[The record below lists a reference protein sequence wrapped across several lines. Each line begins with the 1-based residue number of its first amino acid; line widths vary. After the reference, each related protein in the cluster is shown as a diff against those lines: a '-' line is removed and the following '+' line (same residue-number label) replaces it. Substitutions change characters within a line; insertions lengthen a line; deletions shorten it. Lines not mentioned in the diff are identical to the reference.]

1 MRKVGKPVFFVVVLL
16 IAVIT
21 TLSFVGIHRQYGD
34 ITTTYIKGAGDVRW
48 GIDIRGGVDVTFSPP
63 EGYDASVEDMGKA
76 QAIIETRLINLNITD
91 YEIYPD
97 MERDR
102 IIVRFPWKSGEENF
116 NPERAIEELGET
128 ALLTFREGAEMD
140 ASGQPAGATAENVI
154 LTGADVES
162 AQYAY
167 GALSDNGAPKHFVTL
182 SFKESGKQ
190 AFADATARLK
200 GSQISIWMDE
210 EIISAPT
217 VNAHITDGQAII
229 EGQFTAASAAELARK
244 IQGGALPFKLTTENY
259 STISPSL
266 GEGAK
271 NAMVLAGIIAYI
283 AVCAYMIWQ
292 YRLPGVVAA
301 IGLAGQVGLTIAAI
315 TGFFGFVPSFT
326 LTLPGIAGII
336 LSIGFGVDAN
346 VITAERIKEEI
357 RIGKTIDGAIL
368 AGFNRAFTAIFDGNI
383 TVIIVSIILMGA
395 FGPPNSL
402 FARLLKPV
410 FFMFGPATAGT
421 IYSFGYTLLM
431 GVLANFVMGIFACRM
446 MQRSLCRFRPF
457 RKTWLFGGEK

>member
-16 IAVIT
+16 IALMTI
-21 TLSFVGIHRQYGD
+21 LSFVGIHWQYGD
-34 ITTTYIKGAGDVRW
+34 ITTTYIKGAKDIRW

-63 EGYDASVEDMGKA
+63 EGYDAAPEDISKA
-76 QAIIETRLINLNITD
+76 QAIIETRLINLNIAD

-102 IIVRFPWKSGEENF
+102 IIVRFPWKSDEENF
-116 NPERAIEELGET
+116 NPEKAIEELGDT
-128 ALLTFREGAEMD
+128 AMLTFREGAEVD
-140 ASGQPAGATAENVI
+140 ANGQPTGVTENVI
-154 LTGADVES
+154 LTGNDVES
-162 AQYAY
+162 AQYMY
-167 GALSDNGAPKHFVTL
+167 GALSENGAPQHFVAL
-182 SFKESGKQ
+182 SFKESGKE
-190 AFADATARLK
+190 AFADATARLQ

-210 EIISAPT
+210 EMISAPR

-271 NAMVLAGIIAYI
+271 NAMVLAGVIAYL
-283 AVCAYMIWQ
+283 AVCAFIIWK
-292 YRLPGVVAA
+292 YRLPGVVAS
-301 IGLAGQVGLTIAAI
+301 ISLAGQVGLMIAAI

-336 LSIGFGVDAN
+336 LSIGFGVDASI
-346 VITAERIKEEI
+346 ITAERIREEMA
-357 RIGKTIDGAIL
+357 IGKTIDGSIL
-368 AGFNRAFTAIFDGNI
+368 AGFNRAFSAIFDGNI
-383 TVIIVSIILMGA
+383 TVIIVSVILMGA
-395 FGPPNSL
+395 FGPPNSF
-402 FARLLKPV
+402 FAKILRPV
-410 FFMFGPATAGT
+410 FFMFGPTTAGA

-431 GVLANFVMGIFACRM
+431 GVLANFIMGIFAARM
-446 MQRSLCRFRPF
+446 MLRSLCRFRPF
-457 RKTWLFGGEK
+457 RKVWLYGGEK

>member
-1 MRKVGKPVFFVVVLL
+1 MKKVGKPVFFVVVLL
-16 IAVIT
+16 IVMIT

-63 EGYDASVEDMGKA
+63 EGYDASTEDMSKA

-97 MERDR
+97 MEQDR

-116 NPERAIEELGET
+116 DPVRAIEELGET
-128 ALLTFREGAEMD
+128 AMLTFREGAEVD
-140 ASGQPAGATAENVI
+140 ANGQPAGVTAENII
-154 LTGADVES
+154 LTGADVER
-162 AQYAY
+162 AEYVYGQYTE
-167 GALSDNGAPKHFVTL
+167 GAPSHFVSL
-182 SFKESGKQ
+182 VFKDSGKQ
-190 AFADATARLK
+190 AFADATERLQ

-217 VNAHITDGQAII
+217 VNAHIIDGQAVI

-271 NAMVLAGIIAYI
+271 NAMVLAGFIAYI
-283 AVCAYMIWQ
+283 VVCAYMIWQ
-292 YRLPGVVAA
+292 YRLPGAVAA

-368 AGFNRAFTAIFDGNI
+368 SGFNRAFTAIFDGNI

-410 FFMFGPATAGT
+410 FFMFGPTTAGT

-446 MQRSLCRFRPF
+446 MQRSICRFRPF